1 MADAALAFL
10 SAKPHREEL
19 DVAPVFPPLY
29 DDYEPTRATLRAYAR
44 AVGAIARA
52 HGVAHPDWWHTSLQV
67 RPEGLAT
74 DPIPLPEGEAFAVT
88 MDLRRHRAVLTTST
102 GEDRI
107 FDLEA
112 GMTATE
118 FGVALAD
125 AAAALGLEN
134 PVERSRF
141 EDDQP
146 RVYSPDAA
154 SAYFHAFTAAA
165 AVFERHRVTLGRP
178 VGPVQVWPHGFDLA
192 FEWFGTKMERH
203 GDRTLPAQI
212 NLGFY
217 PGGEP
222 YFYSN
227 PWPFDPALTG
237 IGLPVGARWH
247 TEGWQGAMLP
257 YTGVQ
262 GDPDA
267 AARITE
273 FARVVHQA
281 ASPGLE
287 AP

>member
-1 MADAALAFL
+1 
-10 SAKPHREEL
+10 
-19 DVAPVFPPLY
+19 
-29 DDYEPTRATLRAYAR
+29 
-44 AVGAIARA
+44 
-52 HGVAHPDWWHTSLQV
+52 V
-67 RPEGLAT
+67 RPEGLVT
-74 DPIPLPEGEAFAVT
+74 DPIPLPDGGALAAG
-88 MDLRRHRAVLTTST
+88 MDLRRHHAVLTAST
-102 GEDRI
+102 GEQRFFRLD
-107 FDLEA
+107 E
-112 GMTATE
+112 GMTATDL
-118 FGVALAD
+118 GDALAE
-125 AAAALGLEN
+125 AAAGYGLTG
-134 PVERSRF
+134 PLDRSRF
-141 EDDQP
+141 EDDAP
-146 RVYSPDAA
+146 RAYSPDAA
-154 SAYFHAFTAAA
+154 TAYFEAFTAAA
-165 AVFERHRVTLGRP
+165 GILERHRVTLGRA

-203 GDRTLPAQI
+203 GNGTLPAQI

-222 YFYSN
+222 YFYSS
-227 PWPFDPALTG
+227 PWPFDPAVTG
-237 IGLPVGARWH
+237 IGLPIGARWH